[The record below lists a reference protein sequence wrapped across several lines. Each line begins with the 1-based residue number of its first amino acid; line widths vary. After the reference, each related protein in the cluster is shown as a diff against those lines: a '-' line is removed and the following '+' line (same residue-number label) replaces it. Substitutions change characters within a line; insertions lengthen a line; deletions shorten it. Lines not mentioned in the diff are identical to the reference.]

1 LGKNRGNFFRVS
13 EVADHRSFCSR
24 RGQRRINGGQ
34 EAKTGILSKLTKS
47 KIHNR
52 EGISNM
58 NQKTVRWCLLLV
70 SILFPYSLAQ
80 AQTLFIPQIV
90 DGGAWLT
97 TIPITNTGATQTTV
111 SLSFFQETGN
121 GNTSSWNLAFVENVQ
136 TSNIVLPAGSTLF
149 LHTTGSA
156 ASTTIGWGQ
165 LHELDNAGSVV
176 AYAIFTVTGAALQ
189 NGTAPAAGAAS
200 RILVPFDNTKGSA
213 TSIAIANTTTSSE
226 TINVGIRI
234 NGATSQP
241 ASITLPAQG
250 HTSFDFPT
258 KFGATVAGQSG
269 LAEFYAASG
278 SFAILGL
285 RFQSGA
291 FTTAPVYTESGPPLI
306 ASGGSG
312 SVFDGNYTGSYS
324 STLASGP
331 VAATVSSG
339 TLTVTNPGSGTGTVS
354 SNGQVTFGVEL
365 AAGASCNFSGNLTL
379 MGTAATGSG
388 TFSCTSPTFSGT
400 WSLTRQ

>member
-1 LGKNRGNFFRVS
+1 MRK
-13 EVADHRSFCSR
+13 
-24 RGQRRINGGQ
+24 
-34 EAKTGILSKLTKS
+34 
-47 KIHNR
+47 
-52 EGISNM
+52 
-58 NQKTVRWCLLLV
+58 KTVRWCLLLV

-97 TIPITNTGATQTTV
+97 TIPITNTGATQTTI
-111 SLSFFQETGN
+111 SLSFFQETIGGN

-149 LHTTGSA
+149 LHTTGTA
-156 ASTTIGWGQ
+156 ASATVGWGQ
-165 LHELDNAGSVV
+165 LHELDGAGSVV
-176 AYAIFTVTGAALQ
+176 AYAIFTVTGASLQ
-189 NGTAPAAGAAS
+189 NGTAPSAGAAS
-200 RILVPFDNTKGSA
+200 RVLVPFDNTSAA

-234 NGATSQP
+234 NGVTSQP
-241 ASITLPAQG
+241 ASITLPGQG
-250 HTSFDFPT
+250 HIHFDFPT
-258 KFGATVAGQSG
+258 QFGATVAGQSG

-291 FTTAPVYTESGPPLI
+291 FTTAPVYAESGPPLI
-306 ASGGSG
+306 ASSGSG

-324 STLASGP
+324 SSLTSGG
-331 VAATVSSG
+331 VTATVSNG